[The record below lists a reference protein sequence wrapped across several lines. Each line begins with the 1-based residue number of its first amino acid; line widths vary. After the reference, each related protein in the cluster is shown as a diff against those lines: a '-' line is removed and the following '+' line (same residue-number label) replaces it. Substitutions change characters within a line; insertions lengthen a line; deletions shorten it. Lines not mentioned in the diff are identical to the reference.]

1 MEMDR
6 PDPEK
11 ILESMEM
18 EKEKKKQGRL
28 RIFFGYAAGVGKTY
42 SMLKS
47 ARKRKEE
54 GWDVVIGYL
63 EPHARPETLALADGL
78 EKIPVKEI
86 NYNGIS
92 LKEMDV
98 DEILLRKP
106 GLVLV
111 DEYAHTN
118 VAGSR
123 HEKRYQDLEEILAAG
138 IDVYTTVNVQH
149 IESLC
154 DIVASITGIIVRERI
169 PDHAFDRAD
178 EVKLVDI
185 EPEVLITRLEEG
197 KIYRSEQASRALDNF
212 FTIEKL
218 TALREIALRR
228 TADRVNLVTERTKKQ
243 AGRQYYTEEKI
254 LVGISPSPSNPKIIR
269 AAARMAQAFGGTMIG
284 LYVETPD
291 SEKFCAADKKRLKDN
306 IHLAEQLGAKIET
319 VSGEDIPFLIAE
331 YARNSGISKIVAG
344 RSMPGR
350 GFLHKATFVDRLTMY
365 APDMDIYIIPDNHM
379 EQVKQKL
386 LYETKGRIQWKDFLK
401 TSLCLI
407 ASTTIGF
414 VFYKMGFSDTNIITV
429 YILGVMISAV
439 MTQSRLLSFV
449 QSLMSV
455 LVFNY
460 CFTEPRFSLNIY
472 DSSYLITFLITFIA
486 ALITGNLALKMKI
499 QSRELAKS
507 PYRTKII
514 LDINQML
521 QNQNGV
527 SGIGETM
534 AEELNKLLNRP
545 VVYYEKGKGALK
557 KPKIYDIKNTLE
569 SEGKRKMLMDN
580 EKAVAQWVFKNN
592 KRAGA
597 TTGTLS
603 NAACYYLAVRS
614 LDEVYGV
621 VGIRLNQEENLS
633 AFESNVLMAVL
644 SESATV
650 MERELLRKREE
661 KANELANN
669 EKLRAN
675 LLRSISHDLR
685 TPLTSI
691 CGNADMLLQDKLG
704 EEKTNY

>member
-1 MEMDR
+1 
-6 PDPEK
+6 
-11 ILESMEM
+11 
-18 EKEKKKQGRL
+18 
-28 RIFFGYAAGVGKTY
+28 
-42 SMLKS
+42 
-47 ARKRKEE
+47 
-54 GWDVVIGYL
+54 
-63 EPHARPETLALADGL
+63 
-78 EKIPVKEI
+78 
-86 NYNGIS
+86 
-92 LKEMDV
+92 
-98 DEILLRKP
+98 
-106 GLVLV
+106 
-111 DEYAHTN
+111 
-118 VAGSR
+118 
-123 HEKRYQDLEEILAAG
+123 
-138 IDVYTTVNVQH
+138 
-149 IESLC
+149 
-154 DIVASITGIIVRERI
+154 
-169 PDHAFDRAD
+169 
-178 EVKLVDI
+178 
-185 EPEVLITRLEEG
+185 
-197 KIYRSEQASRALDNF
+197 
-212 FTIEKL
+212 
-218 TALREIALRR
+218 
-228 TADRVNLVTERTKKQ
+228 
-243 AGRQYYTEEKI
+243 
-254 LVGISPSPSNPKIIR
+254 
-269 AAARMAQAFGGTMIG
+269 
-284 LYVETPD
+284 
-291 SEKFCAADKKRLKDN
+291 
-306 IHLAEQLGAKIET
+306 
-319 VSGEDIPFLIAE
+319 
-331 YARNSGISKIVAG
+331 
-344 RSMPGR
+344 
-350 GFLHKATFVDRLTMY
+350 
-365 APDMDIYIIPDNHM
+365 
-379 EQVKQKL
+379 
-386 LYETKGRIQWKDFLK
+386 
-401 TSLCLI
+401 
-407 ASTTIGF
+407 
-414 VFYKMGFSDTNIITV
+414 MGFSDTNIITV

-557 KPKIYDIKNTLE
+557 KPKIYDIKNTLD